1 MKKFLILTCALF
13 LSQQIFA
20 QLEKGMIA
28 VGITSS
34 IKAGKTENE
43 SNYTNGAPNNYYY
56 NNTVKTTSFNVAPTA
71 SYFLSS
77 RWAVGVQVGYIGYVT
92 TNETTRKYN
101 TPQEVDYSYTKT
113 SSAGINV
120 IPYVKYYI
128 PLSDNVYFLLKGS
141 YGFSNSAGK
150 TTGYNE
156 TTTYDAF
163 GTGTTVRSGEYGPN
177 KTKTIGM
184 NVGISPG
191 ILFMPS
197 QKIGLEFNLGNVV
210 GVTSTTGKTTEDNGN
225 TSKVTT
231 TNLEYFNFNTLSV
244 GTGIYYFF
252 K

>member
-1 MKKFLILTCALF
+1 MKKFLILACALIF
-13 LSQQIFA
+13 SQQIFA

-34 IKAGKTENE
+34 IKANKTENE
-43 SNYTNGAPNNYYY
+43 KNDNSGSSNYYY
-56 NNTVKTTSFNVAPTA
+56 NYTLKSTSYNVAPTA

-77 RWAVGVQVGYIGYVT
+77 RFAVGLQVGYIGYVNT
-92 TNETTRKYN
+92 TEITNKYN
-101 TPQEVDYSYTKT
+101 APEEIDYAYTKT

-120 IPYVKYYI
+120 SPYVKYYI

-141 YGFSNSAGK
+141 YGFSNSLGK
-150 TTGYNE
+150 TSGYNDN
-156 TTTYDAF
+156 TTYDAF
-163 GTGTTVRSGEYGPN
+163 GTGTTLRSGEYGPN

-184 NVGISPG
+184 NLGISPG
-191 ILFMPS
+191 ILFMPG